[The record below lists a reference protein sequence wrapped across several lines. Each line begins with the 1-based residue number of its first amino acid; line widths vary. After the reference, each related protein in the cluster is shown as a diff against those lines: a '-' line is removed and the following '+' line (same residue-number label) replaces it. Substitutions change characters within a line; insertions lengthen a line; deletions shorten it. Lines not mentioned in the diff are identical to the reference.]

1 MLPLADTIRS
11 RSFPIINWTLIAAN
25 LLVFFYEL
33 SLSPADLEVF
43 FSRFA
48 LVPAL
53 LDPARPLSYL
63 TFITHQFLH
72 GGWVHIISN
81 LWILYIFGDNI
92 EDRLGPGRYLL
103 FYLTGGVVAAL
114 LQITLIGEP
123 DIPMLGASGAIS
135 AVLDAYMLL
144 FPTSRVLTLVPFFY
158 FLQMVRIP
166 AVIYI
171 GMWFVSQ
178 LFSGVFA
185 LAPGAAM
192 GGVAWWA
199 HIGGFL
205 FGFAAVRLFARRR
218 PAPRWWQDEYF
229 PF

>member
-1 MLPLADTIRS
+1 
-11 RSFPIINWTLIAAN
+11 
-25 LLVFFYEL
+25 
-33 SLSPADLEVF
+33 
-43 FSRFA
+43 
-48 LVPAL
+48 
-53 LDPARPLSYL
+53 
-63 TFITHQFLH
+63 
-72 GGWVHIISN
+72 
-81 LWILYIFGDNI
+81 
-92 EDRLGPGRYLL
+92 
-103 FYLTGGVVAAL
+103 
-114 LQITLIGEP
+114 
-123 DIPMLGASGAIS
+123 MLGASGAIS
-135 AVLDAYMLL
+135 AVLGAYMLL